1 MSHNLPFCELRPRQ
15 CPLRAKSGHR
25 GEPAFPF
32 TNAVFALPCSS
43 FAAFCR
49 PRRECPLGV
58 RIRNGRTRRLMS
70 TRSRLSQTAD
80 LFDRLAWSLLEIA
93 SRYGEIIFNR
103 SHDIDQILT

>member
-1 MSHNLPFCELRPRQ
+1 MSHNLPFCELRPPMSTPCQKRT
-15 CPLRAKSGHR
+15 S